1 MQALHYI
8 RLCFELS
15 RFSLRNK
22 LNAQICTRPQRT
34 ICKNK
39 KKIDYICGWKPDS
52 GLFIKCIMARP
63 IKETPILTGAD
74 ADRFIS
80 EMERVDSLSKEER
93 AANRKK
99 LSEEFKAAMKHIT
112 LCL

>member
-1 MQALHYI
+1 
-8 RLCFELS
+8 
-15 RFSLRNK
+15 
-22 LNAQICTRPQRT
+22 
-34 ICKNK
+34 
-39 KKIDYICGWKPDS
+39 
-52 GLFIKCIMARP
+52 MARP

-99 LSEEFKAAMKHIT
+99 LSEEFNAAMKHIT

>member
-1 MQALHYI
+1 
-8 RLCFELS
+8 
-15 RFSLRNK
+15 
-22 LNAQICTRPQRT
+22 
-34 ICKNK
+34 
-39 KKIDYICGWKPDS
+39 
-52 GLFIKCIMARP
+52 MARP

>member
-1 MQALHYI
+1 MKFAY
-8 RLCFELS
+8 LC
-15 RFSLRNK
+15 
-22 LNAQICTRPQRT
+22 Q
-34 ICKNK
+34 
-39 KKIDYICGWKPDS
+39 WKPLD
-52 GLFIKCIMARP
+52 GLNIIFIMARP

-80 EMERVDSLSKEER
+80 EMERVDSLSKEAR

>member
-1 MQALHYI
+1 
-8 RLCFELS
+8 
-15 RFSLRNK
+15 
-22 LNAQICTRPQRT
+22 
-34 ICKNK
+34 
-39 KKIDYICGWKPDS
+39 
-52 GLFIKCIMARP
+52 MARP

-80 EMERVDSLSKEER
+80 EMERVDSLSKEAR

-99 LSEEFKAAMKHIT
+99 LSDEFKAAMKHIT

>member
-1 MQALHYI
+1 MSKTLWPGAK
-8 RLCFELS
+8 F
-15 RFSLRNK
+15 
-22 LNAQICTRPQRT
+22 
-34 ICKNK
+34 
-39 KKIDYICGWKPDS
+39 DYLCGWKPKS
-52 GLFIKCIMARP
+52 GQNIIIMARP